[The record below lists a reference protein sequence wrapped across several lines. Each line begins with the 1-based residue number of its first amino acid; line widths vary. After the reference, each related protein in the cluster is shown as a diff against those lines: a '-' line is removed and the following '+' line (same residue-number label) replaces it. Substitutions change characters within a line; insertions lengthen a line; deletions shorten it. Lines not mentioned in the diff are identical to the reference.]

1 MTNRFKFIASSAA
14 FVAATGL
21 SSVALAQS
29 AEEQAARALFRE
41 GLARHEAHDY
51 AVAIQK
57 YREAY
62 ARWKNPKIL
71 ANLGTAAWEAGRYPE
86 AAEAYDQFL
95 DEAPPNDPTRAEV
108 EKARKDVIPKV
119 GTLDVRVTG
128 GGTAALII
136 DGKSIDAPHPERI
149 RVEPGVHAVEG
160 VGAGGLRGRQL
171 ANVLAGSTVVVE
183 LTLGVS
189 NNTPVTTSPEPTQ
202 EKPRRKI
209 DLSTSTPLPWIVAG
223 VGAAGL
229 VTSGVFYFVLRR
241 NAVSDLEHT
250 CIGTVCP
257 DSSQDAIDRA
267 NTFGLVSAISLG
279 VGIAGVGAGVVL
291 FVLDKKADTQKDTAG
306 LTLSLTST
314 PASTGAA
321 ARLRF

>member
-1 MTNRFKFIASSAA
+1 MTRLFRSIASSAA
-14 FVAATGL
+14 VAAAITV
-21 SSVALAQS
+21 SSFAFAES

-41 GLARHEAHDY
+41 GLARHEARDY
-51 AVAIQK
+51 AAAIQK

-95 DEAPPNDPTRAEV
+95 DEAPANDPTRAEV

-119 GTLDVRVTG
+119 GTLDVRVV
-128 GGTAALII
+128 GGTAALTI
-136 DGKSIDAPHPERI
+136 DGKSVDAPHPERI
-149 RVEPGVHAVEG
+149 RVEPGVRTVEG

-171 ANVLAGSTVVVE
+171 ANVLAGATVVVE
-183 LTLGVS
+183 LTLGES
-189 NNTPVTTSPEPTQ
+189 NNTTATPTPEPSQ
-202 EKPRRKI
+202 EMPRRKI
-209 DLSTSTPLPWIVAG
+209 DLSTSTPLPWIAAG

-229 VTSGVFYFVLRR
+229 VTSGVFYFVLRGS
-241 NAVSDLEHT
+241 AVKDLEHV
-250 CIGTVCP
+250 CIGNLCP

-291 FVLDKKADTQKDTAG
+291 FVIDKKADARKDTAG

-314 PASTGAA
+314 PTSTGAA